1 MKKMILRIGI
11 LSLDIQ
17 GVKEKLC
24 FLIIHCNP
32 FLAYIWLQE
41 ISKALNAMRAHS
53 HSYWLAYFCTTK
65 SSPVLARE
73 RWQNNENSWEK
84 KHILYICNLFVQTYK
99 LQCFIFLSQTIDIS
113 NNSWWDKDYGTPR
126 MYIFCKSPS
135 SISYIEP
142 TILLRHKTSKLPDG
156 Y

>member
-53 HSYWLAYFCTTK
+53 RLTRLICVQPKAAQCLRGRDGK
-65 SSPVLARE
+65 IMKILG
-73 RWQNNENSWEK
+73 K
-84 KHILYICNLFVQTYK
+84 KHILYICNLFVHTYK

-113 NNSWWDKDYGTPR
+113 NNS
-126 MYIFCKSPS
+126 
-135 SISYIEP
+135 
-142 TILLRHKTSKLPDG
+142 
-156 Y
+156 